1 MCILRPAGEPEKMA
15 SMDHDSYWYQYF
27 AARHNVELYIGLG
40 SIGFALISLVTGKT
54 LVKYQGIVSRAEDPK
69 RFWQNVVVVCAM
81 GAIFLGLFL
90 FGPS

>member
-1 MCILRPAGEPEKMA
+1 MA